1 LFVKFLRYT
10 FDMKKVVLL
19 YGKFSEE
26 LTALPECNPSDDR
39 NWMGWTKKQLLE
51 RGYRVICPIVPKVW
65 EAPYSEWKKV
75 LDEAVIDNDTTLVGL
90 SAGGAACVR
99 YIAEGKKGISKLILI
114 APAPYVEKEESVSV
128 VDDFNTFHVGDD
140 VKNQIKNGTTIFV
153 SDDEP
158 LAGIH
163 DAVKVY
169 KKKFNARVIHFT
181 DRGHFSFLIK
191 TFPELL
197 EEIATSF

>member
-1 LFVKFLRYT
+1 
-10 FDMKKVVLL
+10 MKKVVLL
-19 YGKFSEE
+19 YGRFSEE
-26 LTALPECNPSDDR
+26 IAVLPECNPNDER

-51 RGYRVICPIVPKVW
+51 HGYQVICPIIPKVW
-65 EAPYSEWKKV
+65 EAPYGEWKKA
-75 LDEAVIDNDTTLVGL
+75 LDKAGIDEDTILAGL

-99 YIAEGKKGISKLILI
+99 YIAEENKNIRKLILV
-114 APAPYVEKEESVSV
+114 APAPYAEKEESSAIA
-128 VDDFNTFHVGDD
+128 DDFNNFHVGDS

-158 LAGIH
+158 LAGIQ

-169 KKKFNARVIHFT
+169 EKKLNAKVVRFS

-197 EEIATSF
+197 EEILKPNKI